1 MPTPELPGGL
11 TLADLDCDGILQ
23 DTVARAGGI
32 TRAEFLRIGVLGS
45 GSLLLALGASPAAAK
60 ISSGD
65 VEVLNFDL
73 AWEFL
78 QASFYTEAEKLGTVG
93 RMEPAMAQ
101 WARTFG
107 AHERAHVRIL
117 QSVLGRQAVK
127 KPRFDFHG
135 VTENINSF
143 TKTVV
148 AFEELTT
155 ALLLAQTP
163 RLKERG
169 LVAALFSLL
178 TVEARH
184 VAWVRH
190 QLELSPPVL
199 SAFDEPKSLGDA
211 DQLIAS
217 TNFTTKPL
225 RTIAKGAPRFTG

>member
-1 MPTPELPGGL
+1 MPLPELPYRL
-11 TLADLDCDGILQ
+11 TLADFDRDGILQ
-23 DTVARAGGI
+23 DTLARSGGM
-32 TRAEFLRIGVLGS
+32 TRAEFLRVGALGT
-45 GSLLLALGASPAAAK
+45 GALLLTLGATPAAAQLP
-60 ISSGD
+60 SGD
-65 VEVLNFDL
+65 FDILNFDL
-73 AWEFL
+73 AWEYL
-78 QASFYTEAEKLGTVG
+78 QASFYTEAEELGTVD
-93 RMEPAMAQ
+93 RMDPAMAR

-117 QSVLGRQAVK
+117 KSVLGPQAVK

-135 VTENINSF
+135 TTENIDAF

-155 ALLLAQTP
+155 ALLLGQAP
-163 RLKERG
+163 RLEERE

-190 QLELSPPVL
+190 QLGINPPVI
-199 SAFDEPKSLGDA
+199 SAFDDPKSMADA
-211 DQLIAS
+211 DGLIAS
-217 TNFTTKPL
+217 TNFTAKPL

>member
-1 MPTPELPGGL
+1 MSIPQMPHDL
-11 TLADLDCDGILQ
+11 TLADLDRDGILQ
-23 DTVARAGGI
+23 DTGARAGGM

-60 ISSGD
+60 LPSGD
-65 VEVLNFDL
+65 VDVLNFDL
-73 AWEFL
+73 AWEYL

-93 RMEPAMAQ
+93 RMEPAMAR

-117 QSVLGRQAVK
+117 QSVLGKQAVK

-135 VTENINSF
+135 VTESIDSF

-163 RLKERG
+163 RLEERG
-169 LVAALFSLL
+169 LVAAVFSLL

-190 QLELSPPVL
+190 QLNLNPPVIK
-199 SAFDEPKSLGDA
+199 AFDEPKSLADA
-211 DQLIAS
+211 DRLIAS

-225 RTIAKGAPRFTG
+225 RTIAKEAPRFTG

>member
-1 MPTPELPGGL
+1 MPPPELPKGL
-11 TLADLDCDGILQ
+11 TLADFDSDAVLQ
-23 DTVARAGGI
+23 DTIARVGGM

-45 GSLLLALGASPAAAK
+45 GSLLVALGAPPASAK
-60 ISSGD
+60 SALGD
-65 VEVLNFDL
+65 VDVLNFDL

-78 QASFYTEAEKLGTVG
+78 QASFYTEAEKLGTVD
-93 RMEPAMAQ
+93 RMDPAMAQ

-117 QSVLGRQAVK
+117 QSVLGAKAVK

-135 VTENINSF
+135 VTENINEF

-163 RLKERG
+163 RFKDRALR
-169 LVAALFSLL
+169 AALFSLL

-190 QLELSPPVL
+190 QLKLNPPVL

-225 RTIAKGAPRFTG
+225 RRVAREAPRFTG